1 MKSFRRLIIST
12 LLAVYVLILV
22 GGIVRST
29 GSGMGCPDWPTCFGK
44 LVPPTS
50 VSELPTNY
58 REVYAAYREKKNVR
72 FAKYLSAL
80 GMRETAEKILTDKSI
95 LEEAEFNPAKTW
107 VEYVNRLVGV
117 VIGFMIIAVFAASLK
132 FRKFDRPVTVVAL
145 STLLLVIFQGWIG
158 SVVVSTN
165 LTAWTITV
173 HMVLALVIVCL
184 LVYLIV
190 HTHKKDYATRP
201 GVSFT
206 LLAACMAVLLAQII
220 LGTQVREAVD
230 AVATRLPRQSWIENL
245 GDAFI
250 RHRAFSWMVVILYVG
265 LTYNLIK
272 TQGLK
277 VFPLAVILLILGTIL
292 TGVGMA
298 YFSIPAFL
306 QPVHL
311 LLASAAFGLQFML
324 MLELKT
330 TTEAHINN
338 A

>member
-1 MKSFRRLIIST
+1 MKSFRRLTIST
-12 LLAVYVLILV
+12 LLAVYILILV

-29 GSGMGCPDWPTCFGK
+29 GSGMGCPDWPKCFGSW
-44 LVPPTS
+44 VPPTS
-50 VSELPTNY
+50 VSELPSNY
-58 REVYAAYREKKNVR
+58 REVYAAGREQKNIR

-80 GMRETAEKILTDKSI
+80 GFQKTAEKILTDKSI
-95 LEEAEFNPAKTW
+95 LEEAEFNPTKTW

-117 VIGFMIIAVFAASLK
+117 VIGFLIFAVFIASLK
-132 FRKFDRPVTVVAL
+132 FRKFDRPVTVVAFL
-145 STLLLVIFQGWIG
+145 TFILVGFQGWIG
-158 SVVVSTN
+158 SIVVSTN

-173 HMVLALVIVCL
+173 HMVLALVIVCM

-190 HTHKKDYATRP
+190 HTHKADFAARP
-201 GVSFT
+201 GISWW
-206 LLAACMAVLLAQII
+206 LLAGCMAVLLAQII

-230 AVATRLPRQSWIENL
+230 AVAARLPRDSWVANL

-250 RHRAFSWMVVILYVG
+250 RHRAFSWIVVIFYVG

-277 VFPLAVILLILGTIL
+277 VFPLSVILLILGTIL

-306 QPVHL
+306 QPAHL

-324 MLELKT
+324 MLELKNT
-330 TTEAHINN
+330 QAHIKN

>member
-1 MKSFRRLIIST
+1 
-12 LLAVYVLILV
+12 
-22 GGIVRST
+22 
-29 GSGMGCPDWPTCFGK
+29 MGCPDWPTCFGSW
-44 LVPPTS
+44 VPPTS
-50 VSELPTNY
+50 VSELPSNY

-80 GMRETAEKILTDKSI
+80 GLRETAEKILTDKSI
-95 LEEAEFNPAKTW
+95 LEEAEFNPTKTW

-117 VIGFMIIAVFAASLK
+117 VIGFMIFAVFVMSLK
-132 FRKFDRPVTVVAL
+132 FRKFDRPVTLVAL
-145 STLLLVIFQGWIG
+145 FTFLLVGFQGWIG

-190 HTHKKDYATRP
+190 HTHKKEYVVRP
-201 GVSFT
+201 GVSLW
-206 LLAACMAVLLAQII
+206 LLAGCMAVLLAQII

-230 AVATRLPRQSWIENL
+230 AVATRLPRGSWVDNL
-245 GDAFI
+245 GEAFI
-250 RHRAFSWMVVILYVG
+250 RHRAFSWIVVIFYVG

-277 VFPLAVILLILGTIL
+277 VFPLTVILLILGTIL

-330 TTEAHINN
+330 TEAHIKN